1 MPSWL
6 KIYILGCI
14 ASIAYGVYL
23 HKNKNIIE
31 AAMLGFIIA
40 VSTLSWV
47 GLIAI
52 FVGYNLKR
60 NR

>member
-1 MPSWL
+1 MPLWL
-6 KIYILGCI
+6 NIYILGCI

-23 HKNKNIIE
+23 HKIKNTIE
-31 AAMLGFIIA
+31 ASMLGFIIT
-40 VSTLSWV
+40 VSLCSWV

>member
-6 KIYILGCI
+6 KIYLLGCI

-23 HKNKNIIE
+23 HKDRKSIE
-31 AAMLGFIIA
+31 AAMLGFIITI
-40 VSTLSWV
+40 SSLSWV
-47 GLIAI
+47 GVVAL